1 MKGELFRGRR
11 VLVLED
17 EPIIAMLLAELIEAA
32 GGDAERV
39 SSLAAAALAMD
50 RSTPDL
56 AILDINIHNQTS
68 FAIAERLDR
77 LRVPFI
83 FASGYGNKANPAGM
97 EQVPTVTKPYDLR
110 ELEQALGAAI
120 SRQREA

>member
-1 MKGELFRGRR
+1 MTGEVFQGQR

-32 GGDAERV
+32 GGEAECITT
-39 SSLAAAALAMD
+39 LAGVEEALD
-50 RSTPDL
+50 RGAPDL
-56 AILDINIHNQTS
+56 AILDINIRNQTS

-77 LRVPFI
+77 LGVPYI
-83 FASGYGNKANPAGM
+83 FASGYGSKANPAGM
-97 EQVPTVTKPYDLR
+97 EQVPTVTKPYGLQ

-120 SRQREA
+120 IRQQGL